1 MTPPVPAARLSPT
14 AALILLAL
22 SVVLGMSPWFS
33 AAAALPQLREGWGL
47 NAFQGSWL
55 TLAVQLGFV
64 LGAVL
69 SAALN
74 LADRAQP
81 RALIAAGA
89 LLAAGANAALL
100 LHPGL
105 WGALLARAGVGAAL
119 ALVYP
124 PALRAMSTYFVR
136 GRGMALGV
144 MVGALT
150 LGSASPHLVNGLGG
164 ADWRVVVGVT
174 SALAAL
180 GGLLALPVPPGPL
193 ATKAPPFRPAQ
204 AWRVLT
210 ARGPALATLG
220 YLGHMWELYAMWTW
234 FALFFG
240 GVLSGAGQP
249 DALRGAALATFGVVG
264 VGALGCGVGGVLGDR
279 WGRTRLTELS
289 MWLSGGAAL
298 LLAGLLLWGNPAPGV
313 VLALSLFWGFWIIA
327 DSAQFS
333 TVISEIAP
341 GPYVGTAMTAQLA
354 LGFTLTAVTI
364 ALVPPL
370 LPRLGW
376 GGLFALWALGPLL
389 GALAM
394 RALRGTPDAARIAGG
409 RG

>member
-1 MTPPVPAARLSPT
+1 MTPPAPAARLSPT

-136 GRGMALGV
+136 GRGLALGV

-234 FALFFG
+234 FSLFFG
-240 GVLSGAGQP
+240 GMLSGADQP

-264 VGALGCGVGGVLGDR
+264 VGALGCVVGGLLGDR

-298 LLAGLLLWGNPAPGV
+298 LLAGLLLWGAPSPGV

-333 TVISEIAP
+333 TIVSEIAP

-364 ALVPPL
+364 ALVPLL